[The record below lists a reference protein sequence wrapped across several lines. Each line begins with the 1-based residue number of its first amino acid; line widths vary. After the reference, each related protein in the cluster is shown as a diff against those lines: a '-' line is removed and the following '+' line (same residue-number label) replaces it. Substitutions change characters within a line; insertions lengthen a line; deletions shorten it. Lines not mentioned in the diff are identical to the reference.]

1 VSRPAR
7 IPLFPLGTVLYPGAV
22 MPLHIFE
29 QRYRD
34 LIADLTASEAGDT
47 GRAFGVI
54 AIREGHEVGRE
65 GVRALYEVGTLA
77 VLRGVDPYPDGR
89 YDVVT
94 VGGAR
99 FRLLDLDTTSSAY
112 LTADVEI
119 LDDLDGDDPQ
129 VPAFSVRQ
137 RYLAYRAALQGPE
150 AGEPLPDDA
159 GLLSWMV
166 AEGMLLDLPERQRVL
181 AADDTASRLR
191 VQRDLLRRELGLFAE
206 LPSLPAVDIARVP
219 MSAN

>member
-1 VSRPAR
+1 MS

-34 LIADLTASEAGDT
+34 LIGDLTAREGSDA

-54 AIREGHEVGRE
+54 AIREGREVGRD

-89 YDVVT
+89 FDIVT

-99 FRLLDLDTTSSAY
+99 FRLRDLDTTSAAY
-112 LTADVEI
+112 LNADVEI
-119 LDDLDGDDPQ
+119 LDDVDGDDPQ
-129 VPAFSVRQ
+129 VPAASVRQ

-150 AGEPLPDDA
+150 AGEPLPTDP

-191 VQRDLLRRELGLFAE
+191 VQRDLLRRELGLFAQ

>member
-1 VSRPAR
+1 
-7 IPLFPLGTVLYPGAV
+7 LGTVLYPGAV

-34 LIADLTASEAGDT
+34 LIGDLTAREGSDT

-54 AIREGHEVGRE
+54 AIREGREVGRD

-89 YDVVT
+89 FDIVT

-99 FRLLDLDTTSSAY
+99 FRLRDLDTTSAAY
-112 LTADVEI
+112 LNADVEI
-119 LDDLDGDDPQ
+119 LDDVDGDDPQ
-129 VPAFSVRQ
+129 VPAASVRQ

-150 AGEPLPDDA
+150 AGEPLPTDA
-159 GLLSWMV
+159 GLLSWTV

>member
-1 VSRPAR
+1 MR

-34 LIADLTASEAGDT
+34 LVGDLSDTQTGDT
-47 GRAFGVI
+47 GRAFGVV
-54 AIREGHEVGRE
+54 AIREGREVGRD

-89 YDVVT
+89 YDIVT

-99 FRLLDLDTTSSAY
+99 FRLRDLDSTSASY
-112 LTADVEI
+112 LNADVDI
-119 LDDLDGDDPQ
+119 LDDSDGEDPQ
-129 VPAFSVRQ
+129 VPAVSVRS
-137 RYLAYRAALQGPE
+137 RYLAYRAALEGPE

-159 GLLSWMV
+159 GLLSWVV

-181 AADDTASRLR
+181 AADDTTSRLR
-191 VQRDLLRRELGLFAE
+191 VQRDLLRRELGLFAT

>member
-1 VSRPAR
+1 MS

-34 LIADLTASEAGDT
+34 LIGDLTAREGSDA

-54 AIREGHEVGRE
+54 AIREGREVGRD

-89 YDVVT
+89 FDIVT

-99 FRLLDLDTTSSAY
+99 FRLRDLDTTSAAY
-112 LTADVEI
+112 LNADVEI
-119 LDDLDGDDPQ
+119 LDDVDGDDPQ
-129 VPAFSVRQ
+129 VPAASVRQ

-150 AGEPLPDDA
+150 AGEPLPTDA

-191 VQRDLLRRELGLFAE
+191 VQRDLLRRELGLFAQ

>member
-1 VSRPAR
+1 VS

-34 LIADLTASEAGDT
+34 LIGDLTAREGSDA

-54 AIREGHEVGRE
+54 AIREGREVGRD

-89 YDVVT
+89 FDIVT

-99 FRLLDLDTTSSAY
+99 FRLRDLDTTSAAY
-112 LTADVEI
+112 LNADVEI
-119 LDDLDGDDPQ
+119 LDDVDGDDPQ
-129 VPAFSVRQ
+129 VPAASVRQ

-150 AGEPLPDDA
+150 AGEPLPTDA

-191 VQRDLLRRELGLFAE
+191 VQRDLLRRELGLFAQ